1 MRWLRSFLNSDVLVG
16 EPRDVVLIE
25 AVLAASKLSI
35 PFLTLYLV
43 GARGF
48 DYATAGLFVAIRGLG
63 GLVAVML
70 AGAIADRFGEKPVVL
85 TLLAGAALSAAAI
98 PHLQSTHAL
107 LVGFFLLGAFV
118 NAVQPAFSS
127 LVVRT
132 IPVRHWTEIYAAEYW
147 AMNVGFAFTALVGG
161 QVAVFA
167 FDWLFYLEAVGTFL
181 ALVLVARILPA
192 TRPQT
197 RTRSPRQRASLRGRG
212 WRALATVSL
221 AARDRLAVVLIS
233 SSLLFA
239 LCLSQMTGTLPLD
252 MEASGYSPDFYGY
265 VIFWNGALLTIFQI
279 RAGRAIARRRALR
292 ILARAA
298 AVAGL
303 GYGLLALPHQ
313 HIALILG
320 CLTIWTVGE
329 MMDAPVR
336 SAVVSA
342 LAKPGS
348 RARYLG
354 LLSAAL
360 TLGYSI
366 GPWLGGYVLQ
376 VAGREALWLGTAG
389 CALLCALIRRVITGR
404 VEARILTVPSEPDR
418 PGSGLPCGKR

>member
-1 MRWLRSFLNSDVLVG
+1 MRWLRSFLSSDVLAG

-43 GARGF
+43 QARGF

-70 AGAIADRFGEKPVVL
+70 AGALADRFGEKPVVL
-85 TLLAGAALSAAAI
+85 TLLAGAGLSAAAI
-98 PHLQSTHAL
+98 PQLHSTHAL
-107 LVGFFLLGAFV
+107 LLGFFLLGAFV

-127 LVVRT
+127 LVVRA
-132 IPVRHWTEIYAAEYW
+132 IPVRQWTEVYAAEYW
-147 AMNVGFAFTALVGG
+147 ALNVGFAFTALVGG
-161 QVAVFA
+161 RVAVFA
-167 FDWLFYLEAVGTFL
+167 FDWLFYLEAAGTFVTL
-181 ALVLVARILPA
+181 GLVARILPQ
-192 TRPQT
+192 TRPRPQVA
-197 RTRSPRQRASLRGRG
+197 RPRKPRRSLRSRSR
-212 WRALATVSL
+212 RALAAVSL

-233 SSLLFA
+233 SSLLFSM
-239 LCLSQMTGTLPLD
+239 CLSQMTGTLPLD

-265 VIFWNGALLTIFQI
+265 VIFWNGALLTVFQI
-279 RAGRAIARRRALR
+279 RAGRAIARRRGMR

-298 AVAGL
+298 TVAAL

-313 HIALILG
+313 HLVLILA
-320 CLTIWTVGE
+320 CLTIWTIGE

-336 SAVVSA
+336 NAVVSA
-342 LAKPGS
+342 LAEPCS

-360 TLGYSI
+360 TLGYCI
-366 GPWLGGYVLQ
+366 GPWIGGWVLQ
-376 VAGREALWLGTAG
+376 VVGREALWLGTAA
-389 CALLCALIRRVITGR
+389 CVLLCGLIRRAITPR
-404 VEARILTVPSEPDR
+404 VERRMALSRQASL
-418 PGSGLPCGKR
+418 GSSGRG